1 MTRLLSYSLRLWGMA
16 LMLCLAIGVQA
27 AEVLPEPADSTVA
40 TGRESV
46 RHRRTQVVLPADQR
60 KDKDAKP
67 HVKVVNVEGDTIKL
81 ASTDTLGMLKGVE
94 VLNLTDSTAVAALG
108 KKREFNPNPTTA
120 LWMSALCPGLGQVYN
135 RRYWKLP
142 IVVGAFVG
150 LSYGTSWN
158 NRMLQDYSRA
168 YRDAM
173 DDDPETRSY
182 MNFYP
187 PTVKESDLDME
198 WLKKALKN
206 KKDYYRRYR
215 DICILSMV
223 GVYALTIIDA
233 YVDASLAHFDISPD
247 LSMSV
252 APTVMDNQYSMA
264 GKPSLG
270 VQCAINF

>member
-1 MTRLLSYSLRLWGMA
+1 MAIALCFAFVVQASPLSLEASDT
-16 LMLCLAIGVQA
+16 AIVSGVQ
-27 AEVLPEPADSTVA
+27 
-40 TGRESV
+40 RESL
-46 RHRRTQVVLPADQR
+46 RHRRTQVVER
-60 KDKDAKP
+60 DKKKP
-67 HVKVVNVEGDTIKL
+67 KNEPETVRAVNVEGDTLVIAVADTAGVL
-81 ASTDTLGMLKGVE
+81 AGME
-94 VLNLTDSTAVAALG
+94 VLKADSADIAAMG

-150 LSYGTSWN
+150 LSYGMSWN
-158 NRMLQDYSRA
+158 NRMFQDYSRA

-173 DDDPETRSY
+173 DNDPETRSY

-187 PTVKESDLDME
+187 PTVHESDLDMN

-215 DICILSMV
+215 DICVLSMV
-223 GVYALTIIDA
+223 GVYALCIIDA

-247 LSMSV
+247 LSMRV
-252 APTVMDNQYSMA
+252 APTVIDNQYAMNA
-264 GKPSLG
+264 KPSVG
-270 VQCAINF
+270 VQCSLNF

>member
-1 MTRLLSYSLRLWGMA
+1 MLW
-16 LMLCLAIGVQA
+16 LCGVMPMGA
-27 AEVLPEPADSTVA
+27 VEVETISTDSATTVV
-40 TGRESV
+40 RESV
-46 RHRRTQVVLPADQR
+46 RHRRTQVAVPDTP
-60 KDKDAKP
+60 KDKVDETSM
-67 HVKVVNVEGDTIKL
+67 VKAVNKGGDTILL
-81 ASTDTLGMLKGVE
+81 ATTDTVGLQNSVE
-94 VLNLTDSTAVAALG
+94 FLTLVDSAAVAAMG

-120 LWMSALCPGLGQVYN
+120 LWMSALCPGLGQIYN

-173 DDDPETRSY
+173 DNDPETRSY

-187 PTVKESDLDME
+187 PTVKESDLDMN
-198 WLKKALKN
+198 WLRKALKN
-206 KKDYYRRYR
+206 KKDYFRRYR
-215 DICILSMV
+215 DICILAMV
-223 GVYALTIIDA
+223 GVYALSIIDA

-247 LSMSV
+247 LSLQV
-252 APTVMDNQYSMA
+252 APTVLDTEHSMSRSM
-264 GKPSLG
+264 SLG

>member
-1 MTRLLSYSLRLWGMA
+1 MRLCSIVAMLCMA
-16 LMLCLAIGVQA
+16 LALQA
-27 AEVLPEPADSTVA
+27 VEQAVELADSTTRVSA
-40 TGRESV
+40 
-46 RHRRTQVVLPADQR
+46 RHRRTQVVIPPQQSQQPQPVAGGET
-60 KDKDAKP
+60 
-67 HVKVVNVEGDTIKL
+67 VKAVTLEGDTISV
-81 ASTDTLGMLKGVE
+81 AAADTVALLSEVE
-94 VLNLTDSTAVAALG
+94 VLRLNDSTAVAALG

-120 LWMSALCPGLGQVYN
+120 LWMSALCPGMGQVYN

-173 DDDPETRSY
+173 DSDPETRSY

-198 WLKKALKN
+198 WLKSALKN
-206 KKDYYRRYR
+206 KKDYFRRYR
-215 DICILSMV
+215 DICILAMV

-247 LSMSV
+247 LTMSV
-252 APTVMDNQYSMA
+252 APTVVASEYAPRS
-264 GKPSLG
+264 KPSVGL
-270 VQCAINF
+270 QCSISF